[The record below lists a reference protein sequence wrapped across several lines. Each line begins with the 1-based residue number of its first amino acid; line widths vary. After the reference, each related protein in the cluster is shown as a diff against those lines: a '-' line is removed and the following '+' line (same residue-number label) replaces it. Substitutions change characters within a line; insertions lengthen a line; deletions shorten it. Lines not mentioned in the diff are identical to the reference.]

1 MSGAQSEKGTK
12 EQASCMELIRAEQA
26 IGYAFLQLMHL
37 GLDNSNFYSLYFV
50 KKNQKTKNIGEV
62 G

>member
-26 IGYAFLQLMHL
+26 IGYAFLQLMHP
-37 GLDNSNFYSLYFV
+37 GLDNSSFYGLYQLT
-50 KKNQKTKNIGEV
+50 NN
-62 G
+62 